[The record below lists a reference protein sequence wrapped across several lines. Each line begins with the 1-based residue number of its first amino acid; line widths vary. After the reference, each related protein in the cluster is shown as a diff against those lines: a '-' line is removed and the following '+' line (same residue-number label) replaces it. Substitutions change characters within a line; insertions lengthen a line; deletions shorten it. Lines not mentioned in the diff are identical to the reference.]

1 MTHVSITVLSALKEI
16 LDVYI
21 SADTSDEKRTEILES
36 LADALPTGLYPMA
49 KLKQLADSLKQE
61 VTK

>member
-1 MTHVSITVLSALKEI
+1 MTHVNIAVLSALKEI

-49 KLKQLADSLKQE
+49 KLRQLADNLKQE

>member
-1 MTHVSITVLSALKEI
+1 MAHVNIAVLSALKEI

-49 KLKQLADSLKQE
+49 KLRQLADNLKQE